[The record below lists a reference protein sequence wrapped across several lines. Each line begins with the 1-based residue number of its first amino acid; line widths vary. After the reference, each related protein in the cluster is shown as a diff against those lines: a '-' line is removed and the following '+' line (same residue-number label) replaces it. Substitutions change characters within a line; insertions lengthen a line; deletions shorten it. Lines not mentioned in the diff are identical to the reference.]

1 MLSVQF
7 CSSCITVQK
16 SVLVR
21 GNVGAASGSVVLRGI
36 VSGGKWASFLLLL
49 GYAANAEM
57 FGISAY
63 QSSCTSHT

>member
-21 GNVGAASGSVVLRGI
+21 GNVGAASGSVVLRGV

-49 GYAANAEM
+49 MQRCLGSQPIRVHAQAIPDNT
-57 FGISAY
+57 I
-63 QSSCTSHT
+63 